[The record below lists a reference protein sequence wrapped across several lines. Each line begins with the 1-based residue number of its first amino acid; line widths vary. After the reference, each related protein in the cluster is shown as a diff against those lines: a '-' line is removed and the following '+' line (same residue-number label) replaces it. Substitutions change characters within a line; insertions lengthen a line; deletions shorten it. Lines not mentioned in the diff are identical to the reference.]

1 MAAADDATA
10 GSGVRVPPP
19 VFYLTALAVG
29 VALDYLWPLSLIG
42 GASRY
47 VVGTFLVAVSVAIM
61 PSVLWRFRRAGTP
74 FDVRKSASALV
85 TDGPYR
91 FSRNPAYLSLT
102 LVYLGIGIL
111 LDSGWVLILVVP
123 VLVVMDRWVVA
134 SEERHLEA
142 KFGEQYSRYRSS
154 VRRWL

>member
-1 MAAADDATA
+1 MDATS
-10 GSGVRVPPP
+10 GPGVRIPPP

-29 VALDYLWPLSLIG
+29 IVLDYLWPLSFLAG
-42 GASRY
+42 SSRY
-47 VVGTFLVAVSVAIM
+47 VLGSLLVIISIGIM
-61 PSVLWRFRRAGTP
+61 PPVLLRFRRANTT
-74 FDVRKSASALV
+74 FDVRKAASKLI

-111 LDSGWVLILVVP
+111 LDNGWILILVVP
-123 VLVVMDRWVVA
+123 VFGLMNRWVVPN
-134 SEERHLEA
+134 EERHLA
-142 KFGEQYSRYRSS
+142 ATFGDQYSQYKAD

>member
-1 MAAADDATA
+1 
-10 GSGVRVPPP
+10 

-29 VALDYLWPLSLIG
+29 IALDYLWPLSFLAG
-42 GASRY
+42 SSRY
-47 VVGTFLVAVSVAIM
+47 VVGSFLVIVSIVIM
-61 PSVLWRFRRAGTP
+61 PPVLLRFRRANTT
-74 FDVRKSASALV
+74 FDVRKAASTLI

-111 LDSGWVLILVVP
+111 LDNGWVLFLVVP
-123 VLVVMDRWVVA
+123 VFVLIHRWVVPN
-134 SEERHLEA
+134 EERHLAA
-142 KFGEQYSRYRSS
+142 KFGEQYLRYKAA